1 MNRRRPIPSSARRL
15 AGLVAALL
23 LALPGAGCV
32 NQRDAAAQAVT
43 DAEAALSALGAE
55 AERYAP
61 EQFAAAKA
69 AIARLKQ
76 RIKDGDTSGVVAA
89 VPEISASLDA
99 LQSAAA
105 QRKSEAMA
113 LLERARSDWTRLSS
127 EMPSLLNSL
136 QKRLETL
143 GKSGPLPPGVD
154 RAMVE
159 RARKELDSLKAAW
172 AKALESFAAGRV
184 PEAADEARESRERA
198 QALLDELG
206 ANTA

>member
-1 MNRRRPIPSSARRL
+1 MIRRAPSVLL
-15 AGLVAALL
+15 ACCAAALL
-23 LALPGAGCV
+23 VALPVAGCV

-43 DAEAALSALGAE
+43 DAEAA
-55 AERYAP
+55 
-61 EQFAAAKA
+61 AAKS

-76 RIKDGDTSGVVAA
+76 RMKDGDAAGIVAA

-105 QRKSEAMA
+105 QRKIEALA
-113 LLERARSDWTRLSS
+113 LLESARSDWTRLSS
-127 EMPSLLNSL
+127 EMPTLLNSL
-136 QKRLETL
+136 QKRLEAL
-143 GKSGPLPPGVD
+143 GRSGQLPPGVD